1 MGVFSRFTDIINANI
16 NSLLEKAEQP
26 DKMIKLII
34 QEMEETTVEL
44 RSTTAQYIAE
54 KKSLMRQIRQL
65 DNEIEHWQQKAE
77 LALSKNREDLAKL
90 AIQAKHKALK
100 QLNELTEQQ
109 SSIEKHLDD
118 LQRDNQSLQQKLS
131 EAKNKQQAYII
142 RQQSAQTRLKMREKS
157 EQYDVEAAIYKFE
170 CYQQKIEQLESQIE
184 AFDFT
189 DKTDLHSQFSSL
201 QQESDIEQELSE
213 LKAQVKVAQA
223 S

>member
-131 EAKNKQQAYII
+131 EAKNKQKAYII

-170 CYQQKIEQLESQIE
+170 CYQQKN
-184 AFDFT
+184 
-189 DKTDLHSQFSSL
+189 
-201 QQESDIEQELSE
+201 
-213 LKAQVKVAQA
+213 
-223 S
+223 